1 MLRTKTILSENDFR
15 ILAGTIDFNCVSFY
29 CSIKNNIS
37 NTKNTFLELLE
48 TLKVK
53 LKTKRVTTTSYYNI
67 IKPLEQIYENDVF
80 WEQKIIE
87 SNNIL
92 VIFLN
97 ENDMTSFLL
106 EKELKSGV
114 HLTSNYYLLPL
125 FKSVTNQQLQQD
137 SLRIKQVVF
146 DEKRTTNRLEKIIP
160 LAYENKIDTL
170 YVSSENGVYGIYDD
184 LNKTTMIDNEK
195 NSENMSLINL
205 AAITTYMH
213 QGKVFLVDP
222 INMPTSGV
230 SIQAI
235 LKS

>member
-1 MLRTKTILSENDFR
+1 MIKTKTILSENDFR
-15 ILAGTIDFNCVSFY
+15 TLAGTIDFNCVSFY
-29 CSIKNNIS
+29 CSLNNNIS
-37 NTKNTFLELLE
+37 NVKNTFLELLE

-53 LKTKRVTTTSYYNI
+53 LKTKRVTAPSYYDI
-67 IKPLEQIYENDVF
+67 TKPLEQIYEDDAF
-80 WEQKIIE
+80 WQQKVVE
-87 SNNIL
+87 DNNLL

-97 ENDMTSFLL
+97 ENKMTSFLL
-106 EKELKSGV
+106 EKELKSSV

-125 FKSVTNQQLQQD
+125 FKSVTNQQLKRD
-137 SLRIKQVVF
+137 SLRIKQVIF
-146 DEKRTTNRLEKIIP
+146 DEEQTTNRLEKIIP

-170 YVSSENGVYGIYDD
+170 YVSSENGVYGLYDD
-184 LNKTTMIDNEK
+184 LNKTTMIDSGK

-205 AAITTYMH
+205 AAITTYIH

-235 LKS
+235 LNP